1 MASAKFWLYL
11 QVSLA
16 TGLRVGLYTAKH
28 SLASTVVSTD
38 DLHAVLLAVL
48 LADALPVLVC
58 LPLVLHFQVAVSK
71 SFPSSANN

>member
-16 TGLRVGLYTAKH
+16 TGLKVGLYTAKH
-28 SLASTVVSTD
+28 SLASTVLSMD
-38 DLHAVLLAVL
+38 DLHAELFAVVLAH
-48 LADALPVLVC
+48 ALPVFVC
-58 LPLVLHFQVAVSK
+58 LSLVLHFQVAVSK